1 MNVRVVKRDL
11 YSMDMVVEST
21 VLMLVTL
28 GFVMAKDSKEYRRNT
43 EQYLISFQ
51 HAKNMFNQ
59 GIISYEELTKIEEK
73 LRKKILYQN

>member
-1 MNVRVVKRDL
+1 
-11 YSMDMVVEST
+11 
-21 VLMLVTL
+21 
-28 GFVMAKDSKEYRRNT
+28 MAKDSKEYRRNT

>member
-1 MNVRVVKRDL
+1 
-11 YSMDMVVEST
+11 
-21 VLMLVTL
+21 
-28 GFVMAKDSKEYRRNT
+28 MAKDSKEYRRNT

-73 LRKKILYQN
+73 LRKKNIVSKLTVYMSELTGYVLLL